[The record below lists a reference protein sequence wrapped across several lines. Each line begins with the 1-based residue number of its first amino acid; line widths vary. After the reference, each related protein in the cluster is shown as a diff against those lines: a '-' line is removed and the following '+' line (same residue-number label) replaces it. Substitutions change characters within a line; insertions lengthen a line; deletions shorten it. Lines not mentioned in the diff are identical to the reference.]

1 MLTPGE
7 RILSKQQVAQFG
19 GHRGIDAMLGRDHP
33 TGTGG
38 NPTRQQERT
47 RQGHQAFASGGIVGT
62 ITDLGKKAASA
73 VGGGLDWAK
82 NLVVG
87 GLQAAARKAIE
98 SLVRPLIN
106 SIPGGGVGSLLKGL
120 SNKALSGML
129 GFLGGEDKKAAG
141 GPGVQKA
148 LSWART
154 QNGLPYQWAG
164 NGNPS
169 WDCSGLTS
177 AIESVIRGEK
187 PHRRWATGS
196 FSGASAPSGWVRN
209 LNSPYMIGITNAGV
223 GHTAGTIGG
232 VNVESRG
239 GDGVIIGKGAR
250 GYNDAL
256 FRDRYGFLPA
266 TKFDSGG
273 LLQPGQLGANYGRR
287 PERVLTPDHTAK
299 LDALLASGTAGGG
312 ITVENLNVIV
322 EGNFD
327 ITDHAAMKRAAE
339 AMAPAIVKSVRE
351 YDRSRAR

>member
-1 MLTPGE
+1 
-7 RILSKQQVAQFG
+7 
-19 GHRGIDAMLGRDHP
+19 MLGKRE
-33 TGTGG
+33 TTSTGG

-129 GFLGGEDKKAAG
+129 GFLGGEDKKAGG
-141 GPGVQKA
+141 GPAVQKA

-154 QNGLPYQWAG
+154 QDGKPYQWGG
-164 NGNPS
+164 NNNPS
-169 WDCSGLTS
+169 FDCSGFMS

-196 FSGASAPSGWVRN
+196 FSGSSGPPGWVRN
-209 LNSPYMIGITNAGV
+209 LSSPFQIGITNAGV
-223 GHTAGTIGG
+223 GHTAGTIAG

-239 GDGVIIGKGAR
+239 GAGVIVGKGAR
-250 GYNDAL
+250 GYNDPL
-256 FRDRYGFLPA
+256 FQTHWGFKPA

-273 LLQPGQLGANYGRR
+273 LLAPGATLAANATGR
-287 PERVLTPDHTAK
+287 PERVLSAEHTAR
-299 LDALLASGTAGGG
+299 LDALLNQAATMSGGV
-312 ITVENLNVIV
+312 TVNMTVNCLTMPTSAERKQ
-322 EGNFD
+322 FA
-327 ITDHAAMKRAAE
+327 AAMAGDMNE
-339 AMAPAIVKSVRE
+339 AIRLWNRRRV
-351 YDRSRAR
+351 